1 MLCDTQF
8 LLNTV
13 IGIKKEGLFSFNF
26 VNLSFFKSETSLNY
40 STFDQLDLV
49 KTPNF
54 ENNDVIVTSYDVTL
68 LLTRWKLNKLV
79 INCEFSKYLPIALTL
94 ERSRGEGGG
103 VKWTTP

>member
-1 MLCDTQF
+1 MLCDTRF

-13 IGIKKEGLFSFNF
+13 IGIKKEGLFSFSF

-40 STFDQLDLV
+40 FTFDQLDFV

-68 LLTRWKLNKLV
+68 LLTKWKLNKLV
-79 INCEFSKYLPIALTL
+79 INCEFSKYLLNSFNPRTFKGA
-94 ERSRGEGGG
+94 G